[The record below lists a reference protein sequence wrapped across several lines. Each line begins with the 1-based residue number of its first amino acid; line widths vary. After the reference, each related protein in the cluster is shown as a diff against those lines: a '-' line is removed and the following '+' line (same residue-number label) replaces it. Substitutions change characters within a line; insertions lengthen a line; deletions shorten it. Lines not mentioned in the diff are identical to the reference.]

1 MKDFEKIFAGTF
13 GATIGCFV
21 WAFIAG
27 VLEKRLRQPRRK
39 GAKYTWRLFFLKIPN
54 APLFQIFHT
63 STDFILGIASVF
75 KHGLVDSFSTS
86 RN

>member
-27 VLEKRLRQPRRK
+27 VLEKKLR
-39 GAKYTWRLFFLKIPN
+39 
-54 APLFQIFHT
+54 
-63 STDFILGIASVF
+63 
-75 KHGLVDSFSTS
+75 
-86 RN
+86 